1 MNEVQKESRAIQ
13 EEISDRI
20 RNIRDERGWSLEKLS
35 ETCGLSKGYLSQIEN
50 CEKLPTIGAL
60 TKIALGLRVEVRTLI
75 SGEPTKVDFTR
86 FTVVR
91 NHERHVETDPTFLS
105 THVYESIT
113 YKKRD
118 RLVDAYVVTLGP
130 NVPKDPVLHEGEE
143 LVFVLE
149 GRVEFMYDT
158 QSTIL
163 EPGDCLYFE
172 ADRRHSAHS
181 LENRPAK
188 VLVVFPRR

>member
-1 MNEVQKESRAIQ
+1 MDEVEKQSKAMQ
-13 EEISDRI
+13 VEISDRI
-20 RNIRDERGWSLEKLS
+20 RRIRDERGWSLEKLS

-50 CEKLPTIGAL
+50 CERQPTIGAL

-75 SGEPTKVDFTR
+75 SGETNKANPTR
-86 FTVVR
+86 FTIVR
-91 NHERHVETDPTFLS
+91 GDERHLETDPTFLS
-105 THVYESIT
+105 EHIYESIT

-149 GRVEFMYDT
+149 GRVEFMYDMR
-158 QSTIL
+158 STIL
-163 EPGDCLYFE
+163 ESGDCLYFE
-172 ADRRHSAHS
+172 ADRRHSARS
-181 LENRPAK
+181 LDYRPAK